1 MKHVI
6 YAMQFKGAATPG
18 AEAGTLK
25 VTTSATSCSI
35 RSIAGP
41 DGIEGVFQPA
51 EGGMAFFE
59 SEARMTGP
67 DTFVEEGAIS
77 FGEGDHALKFTTIGQ
92 GHLDSKSHLDT
103 KSMTGSVLWK
113 IESGEGQFN
122 GAKGN
127 ITSNFFI
134 TADGAVTD
142 YHFGVIYTK

>member
-18 AEAGTLK
+18 AESGTLK

-41 DGIEGVFQPA
+41 AGIEGVFQPA

-67 DTFVEEGAIS
+67 DTFVEQGAIS
-77 FGEGDHALKFTTIGQ
+77 FGESDNALKFTTIGQ
-92 GHLDSKSHLDT
+92 GHLDSKT
-103 KSMTGSVLWK
+103 MTGSVLWK
-113 IESGEGQFN
+113 IESGEGQFD
-122 GAKGN
+122 GATGN

-134 TADGAVTD
+134 AADGAVTD